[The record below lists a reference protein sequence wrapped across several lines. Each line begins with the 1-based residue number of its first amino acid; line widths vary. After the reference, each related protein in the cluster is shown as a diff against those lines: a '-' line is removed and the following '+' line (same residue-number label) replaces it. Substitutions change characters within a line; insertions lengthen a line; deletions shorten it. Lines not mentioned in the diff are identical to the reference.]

1 MIQVPQIEP
10 ILNLEVVDMVDLR
23 DPIEC
28 PEDAVKYLGPLSLHR
43 PYEQCFAIFVT
54 NRLRPLAY
62 MRCGS
67 GSRRSALIDM
77 QSVVASTLLLDAAA
91 VILVHTHP
99 GIAAKPHTPS
109 TQDIKTTEKLQE
121 VFSWFGLS
129 LLDSFILEH
138 CDDAE
143 SASLSLTSIV
153 NWIKDHEGSESNETP
168 VKEEPEPERLV
179 ANV

>member
-43 PYEQCFAIFVT
+43 PYEQCFSIFLS
-54 NRLRPLAY
+54 NHLRPLAF

-67 GSRRSALIDM
+67 GSRRSSLIDL

-99 GIAAKPHTPS
+99 GIATKPHTPS
-109 TQDIKTTEKLQE
+109 SQDIATTKKLQE
-121 VFSWFGLS
+121 VFGWFGLS

-138 CDDAE
+138 CDDPE
-143 SASLSLTSIV
+143 HDSISLTSIT
-153 NWIKDHEGSESNETP
+153 NWIKDHQDEKP
-168 VKEEPEPERLV
+168 VEENPEPERLV